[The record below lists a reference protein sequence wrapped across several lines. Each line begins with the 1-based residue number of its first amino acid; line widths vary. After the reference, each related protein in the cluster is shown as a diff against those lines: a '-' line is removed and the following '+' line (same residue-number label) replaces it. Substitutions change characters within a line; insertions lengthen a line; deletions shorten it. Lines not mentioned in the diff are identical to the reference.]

1 MPTKLCRVCGS
12 RVAEDGDDI
21 ALPALRHYLDE
32 HPDHGSLTDILTS
45 TWVQVD
51 CQDCGQAFFS
61 PVSYAG
67 LGCRI
72 GADAY
77 CPECDG
83 ERVRQLMVQ
92 ELDAAE
98 LVAREVDPAEATLDN
113 RRVFETEL
121 STDPRDAEV
130 DGDE

>member
-12 RVAEDGDDI
+12 RVAEDAEDI

-32 HPDHGSLTDILTS
+32 HPQHELLTDILTS

-51 CQDCGQAFFS
+51 CQDCGQAFFA
-61 PVSYAG
+61 PVSYGGFAA
-67 LGCRI
+67 RI

-83 ERVRQLMVQ
+83 EGVRQLMVQ

-98 LVAREVDPAEATLDN
+98 LVAREVEPSETTLDN
-113 RRVFETEL
+113 RRVSDTDI
-121 STDPRDAEV
+121 SNDPRGTEV
-130 DGDE
+130 PGDE